1 MTFVILFLLAGL
13 VSAGI
18 TALLLSTPLGR
29 HLLDHPN
36 ERSLHDV
43 PTPRIGGIGICI
55 GGLLAFVAAPLHGV
69 TLPPSLPYLAGGML
83 IVLVV
88 SLVDD
93 IRSLSAALRMPVH
106 FLAAGLLTAGGLSLE
121 TLRIGDLQF
130 ALPVTLGA
138 AFSLLYI
145 VWMTNLYNFMD
156 GMDGFAGGMSVIG
169 FGALALL
176 AAAGGSTVIATIS
189 IAIAGAALGFLVF
202 NFPPARTFMG
212 DVGASTLGFLAAG
225 ISLWADREQ
234 VVPLWISVLIFSPF
248 IADATVTL
256 VRRAL
261 NREPVWR
268 AHRSHYY
275 QRLVRLGWG
284 HRKTVVAEYLLM
296 VACGVSAVAAA
307 RMDAA
312 GQWIMLAFWMLAY
325 GALILSIHRLEA
337 KKGVHGSAESI

>member
-1 MTFVILFLLAGL
+1 MNYVILFLLAGL

-29 HLLDHPN
+29 QLLDHPN

-55 GGLLAFVAAPLHGV
+55 GVLLTCVVAPLLGV
-69 TLPPSLPYLAGGML
+69 TLPPTFAHLAGGML
-83 IVLVV
+83 IVLVI
-88 SLVDD
+88 SIVDD
-93 IRSLSAALRMPVH
+93 IRSLSAALRMPIH
-106 FLAAGLLTAGGLSLE
+106 FLAAGLLIAGGLSVE
-121 TLRIGDLQF
+121 TLQLGHLQLV
-130 ALPVTLGA
+130 LPATLGA

-156 GMDGFAGGMSVIG
+156 GMDGFAGGMTVIG

-176 AAAGGSTVIATIS
+176 AGAGGSTAITAIS

-225 ISLWADREQ
+225 ISLWADRTE

-248 IADATVTL
+248 IVDATVTL
-256 VRRAL
+256 TRRVL
-261 NREPVWR
+261 SRKPVWR

-275 QRLVRLGWG
+275 QKLVRSGWG

-296 VACGVSAVAAA
+296 LACAASAVAAA
-307 RMDAA
+307 GIGPA
-312 GQWIMLAFWMLAY
+312 GQWIVLSLWLLAY
-325 GALILSIHRLEA
+325 GALIFLIHRLELR
-337 KKGVHGSAESI
+337 KGVHGSAETV